1 MSRIDFKK
9 NDKLNFKYNILDI
22 LELND
27 GQKIIITD
35 YGIYDNQY
43 MCDPFYGDEC
53 RLAGAKWIYK
63 DDISHKIQDIEDIK
77 KYTNIFME
85 TLIEVC
91 QRHQTSIYIDDI
103 KYIEKYLAELE
114 NGGN

>member
-1 MSRIDFKK
+1 M
-9 NDKLNFKYNILDI
+9 KYNEDDNKSEFVTLFGG
-22 LELND
+22 ELVMI
-27 GQKIIITD
+27 KLK
-35 YGIYDNQY
+35 
-43 MCDPFYGDEC
+43 M
-53 RLAGAKWIYK
+53 
-63 DDISHKIQDIEDIK
+63 SIEDIK

>member
-1 MSRIDFKK
+1 MIIPELNEFVNSYIIYIDNQQK
-9 NDKLNFKYNILDI
+9 NDIVKNFSIPSGNLPLIKNIF
-22 LELND
+22 ELKHSNS
-27 GQKIIITD
+27 
-35 YGIYDNQY
+35 
-43 MCDPFYGDEC
+43 FE
-53 RLAGAKWIYK
+53 
-63 DDISHKIQDIEDIK
+63 IQDIEDIK